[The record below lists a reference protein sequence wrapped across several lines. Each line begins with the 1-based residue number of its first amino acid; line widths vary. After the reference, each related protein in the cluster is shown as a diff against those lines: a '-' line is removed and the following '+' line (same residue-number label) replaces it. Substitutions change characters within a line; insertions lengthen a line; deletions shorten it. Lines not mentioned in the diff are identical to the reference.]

1 MTLITSTGAG
11 VLDRI
16 AASRS
21 TSTYRPAGVSAQAAG
36 AAAKT
41 AASAS
46 SATTRVTLDAVAD
59 SDLVYAKPKAPG
71 FGPQRFWAN
80 ARDDSL
86 SELMTR
92 NSGKDAVTL
101 SDRWRGLGGGLL
113 KQLADTGTAY
123 KQTLADYVPGADVAG
138 AVESNDPAATAAAAA
153 ALQEQ
158 ALGGVSTNAAE
169 VSLKIQTR
177 SGHTVELKI
186 GVNAGDQ
193 GGTRGLQVEVQSSGA
208 LSSAERQALA
218 ALSDGLDQALEGLGE
233 GAPTLDLSGLTGFD
247 RGGVLTELDLKIENP
262 NAPPDL
268 PGKMQAFSLHLGT
281 DAKSVSLRTTSGEM
295 NLDVD
300 ATPPKGAANNGQR
313 WSAIDQLLK
322 QIDAAADRG
331 HADAAMTKAFKDAF
345 QQLQAPPVDEA
356 PSSAVGAAK
365 AVAKDDGKPIAITPG
380 TGPDAVAAANAALL
394 AKSGDPDEVAP
405 VTPTMSDGLRS
416 QVQSLQSG
424 LADFKAGF
432 SADSQRT
439 SRIGSIKESGH
450 ADYKIS
456 QTTTDRP
463 NTTTGGRSV
472 AQSQTETLDASF
484 QKSRTF
490 TLDRDAGNYD
500 AYTVQDSK
508 TVTTL
513 IDTVKDSVSRAM
525 RKTDEQRQ
533 KTFTQIENF
542 KPTAHNEWPSQRSF
556 TERLR

>member
-16 AASRS
+16 AASRT

-41 AASAS
+41 AAAASAP
-46 SATTRVTLDAVAD
+46 TRVTLDATSA
-59 SDLVYAKPKAPG
+59 SALVYARPSTPG

-80 ARDDSL
+80 ARDDGL
-86 SELMTR
+86 SELMSR
-92 NSGKDAVTL
+92 NSGKDALTL

-113 KQLADTGTAY
+113 KQFADTGTAY
-123 KQTLADYVPGADVAG
+123 QQTLADYVPGVDAAG
-138 AVESNDPAATAAAAA
+138 ATGTVEGTDAAATAAAAA

-186 GVNAGDQ
+186 GVNNGDQ
-193 GGTRGLQVEVQSSGA
+193 GGTRGLQVGIKSSGA
-208 LSSAERQALA
+208 LSSAERQALS

-233 GAPTLDLSGLTGFD
+233 GAPTLDLSGLTAFD
-247 RGGVLTELDLKIENP
+247 RSGVLTGLDLEIEHP
-262 NAPPDL
+262 NASADV
-268 PGKMQAFSLHLGT
+268 PGKLQAFSLHLGT
-281 DAKSVSLRTTSGEM
+281 DTKSVTMRTTSGEM
-295 NLDVD
+295 NLEVD
-300 ATPPKGAANNGQR
+300 ATPPTGASNNGQR
-313 WSAIDQLLK
+313 RSAIDQLLK
-322 QIDAAADRG
+322 QIDAAADRA
-331 HADAAMTKAFKDAF
+331 HADAAMTKSFKDAF

-356 PSSAVGAAK
+356 PASTGSAAT
-365 AVAKDDGKPIAITPG
+365 IAT
-380 TGPDAVAAANAALL
+380 TL
-394 AKSGDPDEVAP
+394 AKGGPDEVAP
-405 VTPTMSDGLRS
+405 VTPSMSDGLRS

-424 LADFKAGF
+424 LADFKADF

-439 SRIGSIKESGH
+439 SRIGSIQEAGH
-450 ADYKIS
+450 TDYKIS
-456 QTTTDRP
+456 QTTADRP
-463 NTTTGGRSV
+463 STATGGRSV
-472 AQSQTETLDASF
+472 TQAQTEELDASY

-490 TLDRDAGNYD
+490 TLDRSTGNYD

-508 TVTTL
+508 TITTL

-525 RKTDEQRQ
+525 RKTDEQRL
-533 KTFTQIENF
+533 KSFSQIENF
-542 KPTAHNEWPSQRSF
+542 KPTGHSEWPSQRSA